1 MFLFGVALL
10 VVLLWVAYLMM
21 PAPSGLP
28 ILVYQKISVG
38 RHDKLTISAPQL
50 NEQLALIER
59 MGYTPISFSDLKSFI
74 SQRRP
79 LPNKPILLTFDGGY
93 ESVYRLAYP
102 LLQKYQ
108 FKATIFLPTKYIGKF
123 NQRDEGAEKIMGP
136 LAIKEMTRDLIDV
149 GLQSHQH
156 ESYRSYSASQIELD
170 LSECIS
176 TLEQHRCPF
185 VRVFAF
191 PYGAAPVVRRTR
203 EAVKSVF
210 QEHRIEFA
218 LRIHSEVNAFPLRD
232 LHDLKRIRIN
242 GTDSLRQFKAKLKKG
257 RAISFWSN
265 ATNRKGAIKKVQSGS
280 ADTGSVQG
288 NHGSSSV
295 TNTIARMV
303 TSAERKSVR
312 FSREEADVKLGH
324 RVRSVIEL
332 DDVAAGTA
340 GRVMEMD
347 EIEKDGFELIVE
359 WDSRV
364 DGKFQHD
371 WFSKDQYD
379 RCLIEERADIA
390 PRLRVETSARS

>member
-28 ILVYQKISVG
+28 ILVYQKISVD
-38 RHDKLTISAPQL
+38 RHDKLTISAPQV

-59 MGYTPISFSDLKSFI
+59 LGYTPISFSDLRGFI
-74 SQRRP
+74 SQQRP
-79 LPNKPILLTFDGGY
+79 LPDKPVLLTFDGGY

-136 LAIKEMTRDLIDV
+136 LAIKEMTRDLIEV

-156 ESYRSYSASQIELD
+156 ESYRSYSASQIALD
-170 LSECIS
+170 LSECIR
-176 TLEQHRCPF
+176 TLDQHRCPF

-191 PYGAAPVVRRTR
+191 PYGAAPADRRTK
-203 EAVKSVF
+203 EAVRSVF
-210 QEHRIEFA
+210 QEHGIEFA
-218 LRIHSEVNAFPLRD
+218 LRIRTQVNAFPLRD
-232 LHDLKRIRIN
+232 VYDLKRIRIN

-257 RAISFWSN
+257 RTISFWSN
-265 ATNRKGAIKKVQSGS
+265 ATNQRSAIKKIQSGS
-280 ADTGSVQG
+280 ADTGSIQG
-288 NHGSSSV
+288 DHGSNSV
-295 TNTIARMV
+295 AKTMARMV
-303 TSAERKSVR
+303 TSAERKSER
-312 FSREEADVKLGH
+312 FSREDADAKLGH
-324 RVRSVIEL
+324 RVRSVVEL
-332 DDVAAGTA
+332 DDVAAGTT

-371 WFSKDQYD
+371 WFSKEQYEC
-379 RCLIEERADIA
+379 CLVD
-390 PRLRVETSARS
+390 ETN